1 MNPVLPCI
9 QAEAGAPTQETLGA
23 GKSISTAVNAAP
35 FSQVLAKEQGK
46 PSLAQQEAPAKNE
59 TQDSAD
65 PVVSNTDTNT
75 NSSAAISQ
83 AAAQKVA
90 VPVAQEA
97 TPQQPERKN
106 IAKKGQ
112 DAPDSLVP
120 TAPFLPILPAQV
132 LPAGEALPKLHGAAP
147 MTNGLTSSSGQ
158 EEGDTR
164 EPFSFLL
171 GSSENEKASSL
182 LESVKGASSQSA
194 DGVWKKAV
202 AEIADK
208 IVTPQEFSSM
218 AAKIGANSPLL
229 SDLGRGGVSNGNS
242 IPGWTSTLLQASP
255 SKSLDS
261 TIGLD
266 ANALP
271 LSSSPLLLPL
281 ANHPEQQLPQAQLGP
296 AVQDQGRWSA
306 ALGQG
311 VQWMLQGGIQQAV
324 LHLHPEHLGPLEV
337 HLNVGQDG
345 QATALFVSSH
355 PEVRAA
361 IQAAVPQLQQS
372 FAAAGLSLGQASV
385 DAGGAGTQ
393 GNYFTTPPRPAPFSA
408 IVPPQELERPPILGI
423 PQLGLV
429 NTFV

>member
-46 PSLAQQEAPAKNE
+46 PSSAQQEAPAKKE

-65 PVVSNTDTNT
+65 QVLSNTNT
-75 NSSAAISQ
+75 NSSVATSQ
-83 AAAQKVA
+83 AATQKV
-90 VPVAQEA
+90 VDPVAPEA
-97 TPQQPERKN
+97 TPQQPERN
-106 IAKKGQ
+106 LAKKGQ

-120 TAPFLPILPAQV
+120 SAPFLPILPAQV
-132 LPAGEALPKLHGAAP
+132 LIAGEALPKLHGAGAAP
-147 MTNGLTSSSGQ
+147 MSNELISSSGQ
-158 EEGDTR
+158 EDEDTR
-164 EPFSFLL
+164 EPFSFSL
-171 GSSENEKASSL
+171 GSSENEKSSSL
-182 LESVKGASSQSA
+182 LETVKGASSQSV

-202 AEIADK
+202 AEFADK
-208 IVTPQEFSSM
+208 IATPQEFTSM
-218 AAKIGANSPLL
+218 AAKIGPNSPLL
-229 SDLGRGGVSNGNS
+229 SNLVRGGVSNGNPP
-242 IPGWTSTLLQASP
+242 PGWTSTLLQASP
-255 SKSLDS
+255 SKSFGS

-296 AVQDQGRWSA
+296 AVQDQERWSA

-337 HLNVGQDG
+337 HLNIGQDG

-393 GNYFTTPPRPAPFSA
+393 GNYFTTPPRRPTPLPA
-408 IVPPQELERPPILGI
+408 IVPPQELERPPIRGI
-423 PQLGLV
+423 SLLGLV